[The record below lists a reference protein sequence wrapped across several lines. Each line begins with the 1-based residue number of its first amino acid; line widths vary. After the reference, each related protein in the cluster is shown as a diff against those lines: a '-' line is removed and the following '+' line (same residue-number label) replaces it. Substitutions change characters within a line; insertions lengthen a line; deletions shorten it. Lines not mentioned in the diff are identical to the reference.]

1 MHLFG
6 YFQQFQIKCSQ
17 WQAILHPSLSG
28 SLEYFPF
35 VGLLKC
41 QPLYPILPCNR
52 IRKRSRTIQYSS
64 ASPQKND
71 CLINR
76 CEDLA
81 RPIKIFLCIFALRIL
96 EKLSSFWIILVQRI
110 EYGGLVMLYFLLMRK
125 KKSLSEAEMYE
136 VDMQREA
143 EMTWTGKEERV
154 MALCLSSS
162 LTGKKLF
169 LSLQWSESMISLCMR
184 HPYVWAIPMFELRFC
199 HLQRENISITFIRG
213 K

>member
-125 KKSLSEAEMYE
+125 KKKAYLKQKCMKLTCKEK
-136 VDMQREA
+136 QRWPELA
-143 EMTWTGKEERV
+143 KRR
-154 MALCLSSS
+154 
-162 LTGKKLF
+162 
-169 LSLQWSESMISLCMR
+169 ESW
-184 HPYVWAIPMFELRFC
+184 HYVWVPLLLERSSF
-199 HLQRENISITFIRG
+199 
-213 K
+213 

>member
-125 KKSLSEAEMYE
+125 KKKPIWSRNVWSWHAKRSRDDLNWAKR
-136 VDMQREA
+136 RES
-143 EMTWTGKEERV
+143 W
-154 MALCLSSS
+154 
-162 LTGKKLF
+162 
-169 LSLQWSESMISLCMR
+169 
-184 HPYVWAIPMFELRFC
+184 HYVWVPLLLERSSF
-199 HLQRENISITFIRG
+199 
-213 K
+213 

>member
-125 KKSLSEAEMYE
+125 KKKPIWSRNVWSWHAKRSRDDLNWQRGESHGIMFEFLSYWKEALSKPPVIWVNDIPMYE
-136 VDMQREA
+136 
-143 EMTWTGKEERV
+143 T
-154 MALCLSSS
+154 
-162 LTGKKLF
+162 
-169 LSLQWSESMISLCMR
+169 SLCMS
-184 HPYVWAIPMFELRFC
+184 HPYVWVEVLS
-199 HLQRENISITFIRG
+199 LTEG
-213 K
+213 KHFY

>member
-35 VGLLKC
+35 VGLLKR

-143 EMTWTGKEERV
+143 EMTWTGQR
-154 MALCLSSS
+154 
-162 LTGKKLF
+162 G
-169 LSLQWSESMISLCMR
+169 ESW
-184 HPYVWAIPMFELRFC
+184 HYVWVPLLLERSSF
-199 HLQRENISITFIRG
+199 
-213 K
+213 

>member
-169 LSLQWSESMISLCMR
+169 LSLQWSESMTSLCMR

-199 HLQRENISITFIRG
+199 HLQRENISIKFIRG

>member
-6 YFQQFQIKCSQ
+6 YFQQFQINCSQ

-35 VGLLKC
+35 VGLLKR

-143 EMTWTGKEERV
+143 EMTWTGQRGESHGIMFE
-154 MALCLSSS
+154 
-162 LTGKKLF
+162 F
-169 LSLQWSESMISLCMR
+169 LSYWKEALSKPPVIWVNDIPMYETSLCMS
-184 HPYVWAIPMFELRFC
+184 HPYVWVEVLSLTEGTHFY
-199 HLQRENISITFIRG
+199 
-213 K
+213 

>member
-1 MHLFG
+1 MEVLDCQSQPKFAVSNLSFPFPFSDSITLSFMLCFFFSMHLFG

-64 ASPQKND
+64 ATPQKND

-110 EYGGLVMLYFLLMRK
+110 EYGGLVMSYFLLMRK
-125 KKSLSEAEMYE
+125 KKAYLKQKCMKLIC
-136 VDMQREA
+136 
-143 EMTWTGKEERV
+143 KEKHR
-154 MALCLSSS
+154 
-162 LTGKKLF
+162 
-169 LSLQWSESMISLCMR
+169 
-184 HPYVWAIPMFELRFC
+184 
-199 HLQRENISITFIRG
+199 
-213 K
+213 

>member
-64 ASPQKND
+64 ATPQKND

-110 EYGGLVMLYFLLMRK
+110 EYGGLVMSYFLLMRK
-125 KKSLSEAEMYE
+125 KKAYLKQKCMKLICKEKHRWPEL
-136 VDMQREA
+136 
-143 EMTWTGKEERV
+143 GKEESHGI
-154 MALCLSSS
+154 MF
-162 LTGKKLF
+162 KF
-169 LSLQWSESMISLCMR
+169 LSHWKEALSKPPFIWVNDIPMYEISLCMS
-184 HPYVWAIPMFELRFC
+184 HPYVWVEVLS
-199 HLQRENISITFIRG
+199 LTEG
-213 K
+213 KHFY